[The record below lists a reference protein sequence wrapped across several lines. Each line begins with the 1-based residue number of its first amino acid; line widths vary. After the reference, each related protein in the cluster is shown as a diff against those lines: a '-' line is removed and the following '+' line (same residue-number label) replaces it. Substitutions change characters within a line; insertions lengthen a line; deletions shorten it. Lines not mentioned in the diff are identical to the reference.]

1 MRPGANLQPSGSSW
15 EETLMSCGRHRP
27 YFICTWGRRCAR
39 KLAWKSCEKLT
50 HRRVKWL
57 RLLAKLFHLEEKY
70 RIKQR
75 EHSFLDPCQSGDET
89 WLILGISD
97 DLKDALGVAVRSL
110 LHHFDAGSAIWF
122 MLCLRNPLEASSM
135 RFILNV
141 RLWDSSNSTD
151 TDYL

>member
-1 MRPGANLQPSGSSW
+1 MRW
-15 EETLMSCGRHRP
+15 
-27 YFICTWGRRCAR
+27 
-39 KLAWKSCEKLT
+39 KLAAVQEDAGMKT
-50 HRRVKWL
+50 L
-57 RLLAKLFHLEEKY
+57 REAYSSSSRMVRPAAKLFHLEEKY

>member
-1 MRPGANLQPSGSSW
+1 MDAILEAVCCLLWRRARILSAHGVEDALESSQ
-15 EETLMSCGRHRP
+15 LS
-27 YFICTWGRRCAR
+27 R
-39 KLAWKSCEKLT
+39 KTQAWKSCEKLT

-122 MLCLRNPLEASSM
+122 MLCLRNQLEASPM

-141 RLWDSSNSTD
+141 RLWDNSNSTY